1 MLDWIIVDT
10 LGIMPFILYYVTNL
24 ILSFFINKL
33 HAEHSK
39 WPSSCISFMLSTDR
53 DQALADLN
61 YLCYYCTYIWWYS
74 IVNLYFICLQRERE
88 RANDFKSSS
97 CRVKCYYLGMGQV
110 SFFIYFS
117 HMQASTFV
125 RSVWWKDQASKSN
138 ICLHLRDCSS

>member
-88 RANDFKSSS
+88 RANDFKSSN
-97 CRVKCYYLGMGQV
+97 CRVKMLLLRNGA
-110 SFFIYFS
+110 SFIFYIFFP
-117 HMQASTFV
+117 H
-125 RSVWWKDQASKSN
+125 ASKHIRSFG
-138 ICLHLRDCSS
+138 LMEGSGLKV